1 MLIRTGI
8 KNAARHVVADVV
20 YYSGAAALMHR
31 LRTNQ
36 AARILTYHEISVSPK
51 DPFSV
56 DVRQFRIQM
65 SYLKEKFHV
74 ISLRDY
80 REIAAKNLP
89 IPKGSVVI
97 TFDDGLSSFI
107 KYAYPVLKEK
117 NIPATCFIVAA
128 KPGSGDARF
137 MAWPDIERIA
147 SEGLIEIGSHSLS
160 HRSLGALGYEEIC
173 KETAKSKALIEN
185 ELNYPVYAFSYPY
198 GTRSDLNDEVVK
210 AVRDAGYE
218 IAVTSINGVNRG
230 AQDMFRLKRTKIER
244 GDDFMLFKKIMF
256 GALDSWIL
264 IDLFFNFLQKKKGP
278 PVSLF
283 EKDTA

>member
-1 MLIRTGI
+1 MLNRTGI
-8 KNAARHVVADVV
+8 KNAARHAVADVA
-20 YYSGAAALMHR
+20 YYSGLTASRHW

-36 AARILTYHEISVSPK
+36 AARILTYHEISESPK

-56 DVRQFRIQM
+56 DVRKFRIQM

-89 IPKGSVVI
+89 VPKGTVVI
-97 TFDDGLSSFI
+97 TFDDGLSSFM
-107 KYAYPVLKEK
+107 KYAFPVLKEE

-137 MAWPDIERIA
+137 MAWPDIKRIA

-160 HRSLGALGYEEIC
+160 HRSLGALGQEEIC

-185 ELNYPVYAFSYPY
+185 VLNYPVYAFSYPY
-198 GTRSDLNDEVVK
+198 GTRSDLNAEVIK

-230 AQDMFRLKRTKIER
+230 SQDMFRLKRTKIER

-256 GALDSWIL
+256 GGLDSWIL
-264 IDLFFNFLQKKKGP
+264 IDLFFNFLQKKKGQAI
-278 PVSLF
+278 SLF
-283 EKDTA
+283 ERDTA